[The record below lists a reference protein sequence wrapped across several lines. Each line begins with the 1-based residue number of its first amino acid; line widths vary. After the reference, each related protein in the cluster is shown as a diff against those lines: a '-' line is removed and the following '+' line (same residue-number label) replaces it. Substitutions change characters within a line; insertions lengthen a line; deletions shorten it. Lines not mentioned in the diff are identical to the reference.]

1 MKGVKR
7 VVKIGAVELGG
18 NNPVVVQ
25 SMTKTKT
32 RDVRVTVNQ
41 IRRLERAGCE
51 LVRLAVVDR
60 KDGAVLSR
68 IKKSVGIPIIADIHF
83 DYRLAL
89 QAIDAGVDKIRI
101 NPGNIG
107 EPWKVTEVIKKA
119 KDTNTPIRIGVNSGS
134 LPRKILKKH
143 KHPTSAAIVET
154 VDDALMIFRKNNFRD
169 IVISAKGADVKTTI
183 AVYKKLNEKFDYPL
197 HIGLTE
203 AGLPFRGG
211 MRSAVGLGILL
222 NQGIGDTIRV
232 SLTADPVMEV
242 VAAYEILDSLG
253 LRRHNPVLISCPTCG
268 RCDVKL
274 AKIAHTVEQRLKH
287 YKTFMKVAVMGCVVN
302 GPGEAREADF
312 GIACGKKIGLIF
324 AKGKEIKRVKE
335 ECIVSEL
342 FEVIDENIDNR

>member
-1 MKGVKR
+1 MIPNLSITSRPIFISSSENLLNKLAVAFGDGTGSSTSDRRTKR
-7 VVKIGAVELGG
+7 GTTTIGADTWYHVAGI
-18 NNPVVVQ
+18 
-25 SMTKTKT
+25 
-32 RDVRVTVNQ
+32 
-41 IRRLERAGCE
+41 IR
-51 LVRLAVVDR
+51 
-60 KDGAVLSR
+60 GAVDMDLYINGQPEPGSYSGGGE
-68 IKKSVGIPIIADIHF
+68 SVN
-83 DYRLAL
+83 Y
-89 QAIDAGVDKIRI
+89 V
-101 NPGNIG
+101 
-107 EPWKVTEVIKKA
+107 
-119 KDTNTPIRIGVNSGS
+119 GVNV
-134 LPRKILKKH
+134 P
-143 KHPTSAAIVET
+143 
-154 VDDALMIFRKNNFRD
+154 
-169 IVISAKGADVKTTI
+169 DVKTTI